1 MIRFFKL
8 FICIFA
14 LFISDANAY
23 EFKKINHL
31 FDSVKIEA
39 ISKPNFRVMSLESLN
54 ILNQIDKDIRVF
66 HNKNR
71 AFLYK
76 KNNLI
81 MSFDLPKESDCLA
94 WKELLN
100 GVLEVSLQRSN
111 LLLTNK
117 DEIETEI
124 LNICARNIDKYS
136 RLEKEKIDARN
147 NYFEYSIEDNIL
159 YVRFT
164 SFFDGFAAFLEDIIE
179 NNKSIDGLIL
189 DLRQNRGGNF
199 NEALKVS
206 DLFLDNALI
215 TYTTRQGSSKKYY
228 TSTDGDILKGKR
240 IIILTSEHT
249 ASSAEIVTAALSEQG
264 RAITIGTQTY
274 GKGSIQKVYHLKN
287 ITFYLTNALI
297 YSPSGKPIEDNGV
310 KPQICSGVE
319 NSCTISDENN
329 PNKDIL
335 LAINLIKNNLG

>member
-8 FICIFA
+8 LICIV
-14 LFISDANAY
+14 LFTAEANAY

-31 FDSVKIEA
+31 FDSVKIES
-39 ISKPNFRVMSLESLN
+39 ISKPNFRIMSLKSLN
-54 ILNQIDKDIRVF
+54 ILNQIYKDIKLF
-66 HNKNR
+66 YNKNR

-81 MSFDLPKESDCLA
+81 MSFDLPKETDCVA

-100 GVLEVSLQRSN
+100 GVLTASLQRSD
-111 LLLTNK
+111 LLFTNK

-124 LNICARNIDKYS
+124 LNICAQNIDKYS
-136 RLEKEKIDARN
+136 RLEKENSDTIN
-147 NYFEYSIEDNIL
+147 NYFEYSINDNIL
-159 YVRFT
+159 YVR
-164 SFFDGFAAFLEDIIE
+164 SNAFFDGFASFLENIIE
-179 NNKSIDGLIL
+179 DNNNIDGLIL

-215 TYTTRQGSSKKYY
+215 TYTKLNGSNKKYY
-228 TSTDGDILKGKR
+228 TSKDGDLLKGKR
-240 IIILTSEHT
+240 IIILTSEQT
-249 ASSAEIVTAALSEQG
+249 ASSAEIVAAALSEQG
-264 RAITIGTQTY
+264 RAITVGTQTY
-274 GKGSIQKVYHLKN
+274 GKGSIQKVYHLKD
-287 ITFYLTNALI
+287 ITFYLTNALV
-297 YSPSGKPIEDNGV
+297 YSPSGKPIENNGI
-310 KPQICSGVE
+310 KPQICNGVE
-319 NSCTISDENN
+319 NSCTVSDENN